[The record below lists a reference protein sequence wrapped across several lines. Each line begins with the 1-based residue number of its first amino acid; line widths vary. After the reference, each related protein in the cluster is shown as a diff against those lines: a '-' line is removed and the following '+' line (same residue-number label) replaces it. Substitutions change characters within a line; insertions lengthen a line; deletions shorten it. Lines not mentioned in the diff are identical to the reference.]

1 MLYSIKEL
9 LVLAAVFS
17 ETLATPT
24 PTRTLQKRSFKH
36 VVRRAPIDKTHPM
49 AGPDAM
55 LKAYKKFG
63 FNIQSRQAA
72 PAPPANGSASAGK
85 VGAIPEPNAAEYL
98 SPVTIGGQTLNL
110 DFDTGSS
117 DLYVI
122 LRNC

>member
-1 MLYSIKEL
+1 M

-24 PTRTLQKRSFKH
+24 PTRTIQKRSFKH
-36 VVRRAPIDKTHPM
+36 VVRRAPVDRSHPA

-55 LKAYKKFG
+55 MKAYKKFG
-63 FNIQSRQAA
+63 FNLQSRQAA
-72 PAPPANGSASAGK
+72 ANGTAAGTGK
-85 VGAIPEPNAAEYL
+85 VGALPEPNAAEYL

-117 DLYVI
+117 DLYVVMTKD
-122 LRNC
+122 